1 MQEILDALRT
11 LPHAVTPGPAD
22 PDVAAAADVARGHRA
37 LSRRRHRRIVFSSAA
52 LAAVAVVGVAV
63 GNPAR
68 VDSTTH
74 PAAADSGATKG
85 SGAARPVT
93 KVQLVAYTGA
103 QPAGFRV
110 STVPAGWQVTSS
122 DRYSFVVAPPGAS
135 ATASQTAPAG
145 SGQAGQRQLHGT
157 SPQAHPGGGQAVS
170 FVGRIAV
177 MLQGQSTMPSQ
188 SRLTKVSI
196 NGKEG
201 LLGFAEGGTGSSR
214 DRWLI
219 FPEGGTGSSRDRWL
233 IFPSGQGSK
242 VLVQVPVSLGLTSN
256 QIVHF
261 AQGITVTSAAVPGKG

>member
-1 MQEILDALRT
+1 MQDILDALRT

-22 PDVAAAADVARGHRA
+22 PDVAAADVARGHRA
-37 LSRRRHRRIVFSSAA
+37 LSRQRHRRIAFSGAA
-52 LAAVAVVGVAV
+52 LAAVAAVSVAV
-63 GNPAR
+63 GSPAR

-85 SGAARPVT
+85 SGAAGQVT

-103 QPAGFRV
+103 QPVGFQV

-135 ATASQTAPAG
+135 ATAPQTAPVG
-145 SGQAGQRQLHGT
+145 SGQAGQRQL
-157 SPQAHPGGGQAVS
+157 QAHPDGGQAVS
-170 FVGRIAV
+170 LVGQIAV
-177 MLQGQSTMPSQ
+177 MLQGQFTMPSQ
-188 SRLTKVSI
+188 SPLTEVNI

-201 LLGFAEGGTGSSR
+201 LLGFA
-214 DRWLI
+214 
-219 FPEGGTGSSRDRWL
+219 EGGTGSSRDRWL

-261 AQGITVTSAAVPGKG
+261 AQGITVTSAAVSGKG

>member
-1 MQEILDALRT
+1 MQDILDALRT

-22 PDVAAAADVARGHRA
+22 PDVAAADVARGHRA
-37 LSRRRHRRIVFSSAA
+37 LSRQRHRRIAFSGAA
-52 LAAVAVVGVAV
+52 LAVVAAVGVAV

-74 PAAADSGATKG
+74 PAAADSGTTKG
-85 SGAARPVT
+85 SGAAGQAT
-93 KVQLVAYTGA
+93 KVKLVAYTGA
-103 QPAGFRV
+103 QPAGFQV
-110 STVPAGWQVTSS
+110 STVPAGWQVISS

-135 ATASQTAPAG
+135 ATAPQTAPVG
-145 SGQAGQRQLHGT
+145 RGPAGQRQQHGT
-157 SPQAHPGGGQAVS
+157 APQAHPGGGQAVS

-188 SRLTKVSI
+188 SPLTEVNI

-214 DRWLI
+214 DM
-219 FPEGGTGSSRDRWL
+219 WL

-256 QIVHF
+256 QIVRF
-261 AQGITVTSAAVPGKG
+261 AQGITVTSVAVPASG

>member
-1 MQEILDALRT
+1 MQDILDALRT
-11 LPHAVTPGPAD
+11 LPYAVTPGPAG
-22 PDVAAAADVARGHRA
+22 PDVAAADVARGRRA
-37 LSRRRHRRIVFSSAA
+37 LSRQRHRRIAFSGAA
-52 LAAVAVVGVAV
+52 LTAVAVAGVLTI

-68 VDSTTH
+68 VNSTVH
-74 PAAADSGATKG
+74 PAAAGSSATNG
-85 SGAARPVT
+85 SGAGGQVT

-103 QPAGFRV
+103 QPAGFLV

-135 ATASQTAPAG
+135 ATAAQTAPAG

-157 SPQAHPGGGQAVS
+157 APQAHPGGGQAVS

-177 MLQGQSTMPSQ
+177 MLEGQSTMPSQ
-188 SRLTKVSI
+188 SPVTEVNI

-214 DRWLI
+214 DM
-219 FPEGGTGSSRDRWL
+219 WL

-242 VLVQVPVSLGLTSN
+242 VLVQVPVSLGLTSD

-261 AQGITVTSAAVPGKG
+261 AQGIIVTSAAVPAKG